1 MIEVLVS
8 CSGCGSIS
16 SNSARTVETIAL
28 LITLFPALS
37 TDERSCIGD
46 ATTERTA
53 LSGAGEERFC
63 PLACRW

>member
-1 MIEVLVS
+1 MIEVLVG

-28 LITLFPALS
+28 LVALLSALS
-37 TDERSCIGD
+37 SNERSCIGD
-46 ATTERTA
+46 AATERTA

-63 PLACRW
+63 PLASRW